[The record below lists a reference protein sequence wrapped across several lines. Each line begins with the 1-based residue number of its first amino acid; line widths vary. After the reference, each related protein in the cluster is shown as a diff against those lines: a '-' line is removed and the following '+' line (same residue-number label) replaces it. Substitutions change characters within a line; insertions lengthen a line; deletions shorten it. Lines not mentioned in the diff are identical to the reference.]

1 MSLIK
6 TYLLEQERKQQEL
19 LLRLMTKDHDNSMC
33 YRGVPYTKDKK

>member
-19 LLRLMTKDHDNSMC
+19 LLRLMTREHDDRLC
-33 YRGVPYTKDKK
+33 YRGIYYTKEK